1 MSKFDVYIASVYFV
15 DTGEYKNSPVVQI
28 KEDPHS
34 PNSFAMISTTEK
46 ALYSGDVLITDKYS
60 AGLKSTKTSR
70 VRLSERLDY
79 PQSVKTRQ
87 PVGRLCEKDIKE
99 VEKAIHIPHKI
110 KKHFAEEFDDDFT
123 INSFLEEQ
131 T

>member
-15 DTGEYKNSPVVQI
+15 DTGEYKNRPVVQI
-28 KEDPHS
+28 KENPHS

-46 ALYSGDVLITDKYS
+46 DFYSGDVPITDKNS
-60 AGLKSTKTSR
+60 AGLKSKKKSR
-70 VRLSERLDY
+70 IRLSERLDY
-79 PQSVKTRQ
+79 PESIKMKQ

-110 KKHFAEEFDDDFT
+110 KKHFAEDLDDEFT
-123 INSFLEEQ
+123 INSILEQ
-131 T
+131 VD

>member
-15 DTGEYKNSPVVQI
+15 DTGEYKNRPVVQI
-28 KEDPHS
+28 KEDPQS

-46 ALYSGDVLITDKYS
+46 DFYSGDVPITDKHC
-60 AGLKSTKTSR
+60 AGLKSKKTSR

-79 PQSVKTRQ
+79 PQSVRTRQ

-110 KKHFAEEFDDDFT
+110 KKHFAEALDDEFT
-123 INSFLEEQ
+123 LHSFLEQ
-131 T
+131 VD